1 MALDSLWGEEFI
13 IPNEKIK
20 VKNINDKI
28 KKQKTRRSTVEKQ
41 VKSKAI
47 SLTERLEIIT
57 KEVYRILGKQKDNV
71 LCIDNKEDFNK
82 YIDKCI
88 QKGVVSID
96 TETNNSLDPIT
107 CKLMGLCLYTP
118 GEKQVYVPVNHRNP
132 DTKVRLD
139 WQLTEEDVAEG
150 LRKLTAAKV
159 FSETH
164 NGKFDYSVLKCTTGQ
179 LIRID
184 WDTLICEKLLDEN
197 KNSYVLKDLYIQQ
210 VDPEQEKYSIDKLF
224 RDVEYADVD
233 PHVFALYA
241 ATDSYMTHRLAEIQI
256 AKFSDPD
263 LANVL
268 QLAREIELP
277 LITVIAEMELAGMEV
292 DQEYAQLL
300 SLKYDEHLREVDLEI
315 EEELNKMKAHIDA
328 WRLSPGANYRPVI
341 GRTKTIDKIQY
352 KYYAGSDNITDP
364 SYWYESKTSRKLSDE
379 EATSIGLAAK
389 EQKSKSEQLTDPI
402 NLASPTQLA
411 ILFYD
416 ILKAPAVDRRSPR
429 ATGEA
434 ALKEIAKKIDSP
446 ICKLI
451 INRRGLVKLITTYI
465 NVIPELAKRWPD
477 GRVRTHFNQYGAA
490 TGRLSSSDPIN
501 FQNIPAH
508 NKEIRMLFKA
518 KEGYKIIGADY
529 SAQEPRLTAFYSQD
543 PNMIKAY
550 KEGRD
555 LYSVIASM
563 SFDKPYEECLEF
575 YPEGTQIVHE
585 GKKII
590 CGHKTHQNKAGK
602 ERRNQAKAILLGV
615 LYGRG
620 AASVGEQ
627 IKKSRQ
633 EAQEIIDK
641 FFNAFPSVKKWIDQS
656 IETAHK
662 KGYVEDVAGRRRRLP
677 DILLDQYS
685 IELVDKSKTG
695 KLFNPFLE
703 CDDKIDE
710 ASNKLLGK
718 FKDKCSRIR
727 YSREYEK
734 IKAEALKEGIII
746 HSNTGFIAQAE
757 RQAVNSRVQGGA
769 ASLTKT
775 ALIDIYNDSKLR
787 EMGAYLINTV
797 HDEILIE
804 APDKY
809 MKEAADRLSEIMINS
824 AKKYVYNVPMSCD
837 AYITNA
843 WYLDE
848 FAVVVRSEFKKLI
861 EGDSEKNIAPVDPMI
876 AFEKLAAKRKESTR
890 SQLYE
895 LIGKMLPAVPE
906 GVDISYSSLT
916 DLE

>member
-13 IPNEKIK
+13 IPDEKIK
-20 VKNINDKI
+20 VKNITDKI
-28 KKQKTRRSTVEKQ
+28 KKQTAHISAVEKQ

-47 SLTERLEIIT
+47 SLTEKLEIIT
-57 KEVYRILGKQKDNV
+57 REVYRILGKQKDNV

-88 QKGVVSID
+88 QKGIVSID

-132 DTKVRLD
+132 NTKVRLE

-197 KNSYVLKDLYIQQ
+197 KNSYVLKDLYIEQ

-224 RDVEYADVD
+224 EDVEYADVD

-268 QLAREIELP
+268 QLAKEVELP
-277 LITVIAEMELAGMEV
+277 LVTVIAEMEMAGMEV
-292 DQEYAQLL
+292 DQEYAELL
-300 SLKYDEHLREVDLEI
+300 SLKYDEQLREVDLQI
-315 EEELNKMKAHIDA
+315 EEELNKMKAQIDA
-328 WRLSPGANYRPVI
+328 WRLSPEANYKPVI
-341 GRTKTIDKIQY
+341 GRTKTINKIQY

-364 SYWYESKTSRKLSDE
+364 SYWYEAKTGRKLSDE
-379 EATSIGLAAK
+379 EATSIGLVAT

-429 ATGEA
+429 ATGED
-434 ALKEIAKKIDSP
+434 ALKEIAKRIDSP

-465 NVIPELAKRWPD
+465 KVIPELAKRWPD

-518 KEGYKIIGADY
+518 STKLNYIDTYDDKFEVFDYQEVDTIDGWKYPDTLSIGDILIINDQPTKIIDI
-529 SAQEPRLTAFYSQD
+529 R
-543 PNMIKAY
+543 
-550 KEGRD
+550 
-555 LYSVIASM
+555 
-563 SFDKPYEECLEF
+563 
-575 YPEGTQIVHE
+575 
-585 GKKII
+585 KIS
-590 CGHKTHQNKAGK
+590 N
-602 ERRNQAKAILLGV
+602 
-615 LYGRG
+615 
-620 AASVGEQ
+620 
-627 IKKSRQ
+627 
-633 EAQEIIDK
+633 
-641 FFNAFPSVKKWIDQS
+641 S
-656 IETAHK
+656 I
-662 KGYVEDVAGRRRRLP
+662 Y
-677 DILLDQYS
+677 Q
-685 IELVDKSKTG
+685 
-695 KLFNPFLE
+695 
-703 CDDKIDE
+703 
-710 ASNKLLGK
+710 
-718 FKDKCSRIR
+718 
-727 YSREYEK
+727 
-734 IKAEALKEGIII
+734 
-746 HSNTGFIAQAE
+746 
-757 RQAVNSRVQGGA
+757 
-769 ASLTKT
+769 
-775 ALIDIYNDSKLR
+775 
-787 EMGAYLINTV
+787 
-797 HDEILIE
+797 
-804 APDKY
+804 
-809 MKEAADRLSEIMINS
+809 IMI
-824 AKKYVYNVPMSCD
+824 
-837 AYITNA
+837 
-843 WYLDE
+843 
-848 FAVVVRSEFKKLI
+848 
-861 EGDSEKNIAPVDPMI
+861 
-876 AFEKLAAKRKESTR
+876 
-890 SQLYE
+890 
-895 LIGKMLPAVPE
+895 
-906 GVDISYSSLT
+906 
-916 DLE
+916 

>member
-20 VKNINDKI
+20 VKKINDKI
-28 KKQKTRRSTVEKQ
+28 KKQTTRRSSVEKQ

-88 QKGVVSID
+88 QKGIVSID

-224 RDVEYADVD
+224 QNVEYADVD

-277 LITVIAEMELAGMEV
+277 LVTVIAEMEMAGMKV

-300 SLKYDEHLREVDLEI
+300 SLKYDEQLREVDLQI
-315 EEELNKMKAHIDA
+315 EEELNKMKAQIDA
-328 WRLSPGANYRPVI
+328 WRLSPEANYRPVI
-341 GRTKTIDKIQY
+341 GRTKTINKIQY
-352 KYYAGSDNITDP
+352 KYYAGSNNFTDP
-364 SYWYESKTSRKLSDE
+364 SYWYEAKTARKLSDE
-379 EATSIGLAAK
+379 EATSIGLVAT

-416 ILKAPAVDRRSPR
+416 ILKAPAVNRRSPR
-429 ATGEA
+429 ATGED
-434 ALKEIAKKIDSP
+434 ALREIAKRIDSP

-465 NVIPELAKRWPD
+465 KVIPELAKRWPD

-501 FQNIPAH
+501 FQNIPAQ
-508 NKEIRMLFKA
+508 NKEIRMLFCSSNKQ
-518 KEGYKIIGADY
+518 EDIPITSNQII
-529 SAQEPRLTAFYSQD
+529 
-543 PNMIKAY
+543 
-550 KEGRD
+550 
-555 LYSVIASM
+555 
-563 SFDKPYEECLEF
+563 
-575 YPEGTQIVHE
+575 
-585 GKKII
+585 
-590 CGHKTHQNKAGK
+590 
-602 ERRNQAKAILLGV
+602 
-615 LYGRG
+615 
-620 AASVGEQ
+620 
-627 IKKSRQ
+627 
-633 EAQEIIDK
+633 
-641 FFNAFPSVKKWIDQS
+641 VKKFTEVNTS
-656 IETAHK
+656 EGFVFA
-662 KGYVEDVAGRRRRLP
+662 EDLKIGNYLILDNDDGTTEAFKIL
-677 DILLDQYS
+677 DI
-685 IELVDKSKTG
+685 KTEG
-695 KLFNPFLE
+695 LFTT
-703 CDDKIDE
+703 
-710 ASNKLLGK
+710 
-718 FKDKCSRIR
+718 
-727 YSREYEK
+727 
-734 IKAEALKEGIII
+734 III
-746 HSNTGFIAQAE
+746 
-757 RQAVNSRVQGGA
+757 
-769 ASLTKT
+769 
-775 ALIDIYNDSKLR
+775 
-787 EMGAYLINTV
+787 
-797 HDEILIE
+797 
-804 APDKY
+804 
-809 MKEAADRLSEIMINS
+809 
-824 AKKYVYNVPMSCD
+824 
-837 AYITNA
+837 
-843 WYLDE
+843 
-848 FAVVVRSEFKKLI
+848 
-861 EGDSEKNIAPVDPMI
+861 
-876 AFEKLAAKRKESTR
+876 
-890 SQLYE
+890 
-895 LIGKMLPAVPE
+895 
-906 GVDISYSSLT
+906 
-916 DLE
+916 